1 MPAGPTYEPIATN
14 TLGSATAS
22 VTFSTI
28 SGNYT
33 DLVLVAN
40 GYITTGG
47 QGIRIQFNGD
57 TASNYSN
64 TQLSGNGTSTSS
76 TRDSNGTNARLTYE
90 ASWVTTTADYAQ
102 INLSIMNYSNATTYK
117 TFLSRANRASGGV
130 DAIVGLWRSTSA
142 ITSITIFPAANS
154 FVTGSTFTL
163 YGIKAA

>member
-1 MPAGPTYEPIATN
+1 MASTYVALATT
-14 TLGSATAS
+14 TLGTAAS
-22 VTFSTI
+22 SYTFTSI
-28 SGNYT
+28 SGSYT
-33 DLVLVAN
+33 DLFLVAN

-64 TQLSGNGTSTSS
+64 TQLSGNGTSASS
-76 TRDSNGTNARLTYE
+76 ARDSSGTNARLTYE
-90 ASWVTTTADYAQ
+90 ASWTTTTADYAQ

-154 FVTGSTFTL
+154 FVTGTTFSL